1 MSSADLSQLTAQPR
15 KVARLGVCMRWLIS
29 APRVYALKPGD
40 NAPDCSVPFE
50 DTVKVM
56 TCIKKA
62 ICEQFSC
69 VAFTLSGL
77 AHCQ

>member
-1 MSSADLSQLTAQPR
+1 MCSVPILVSSADLSQLTAQPR

-50 DTVKVM
+50 DTVREGNDLYK
-56 TCIKKA
+56 
-62 ICEQFSC
+62 EGN
-69 VAFTLSGL
+69 L
-77 AHCQ
+77 